1 VVWFKRD
8 LRLQDNEAVSNAL
21 KSNKPTLL
29 LYVFEPSLENDG
41 HYSKRHW
48 DFIKQSLV
56 DINDQLLIHN
66 SKVLI
71 VSSETINAFNII
83 QEFYKIDTVFSHQE
97 TGLKITYE
105 LGREYQ

>member
-1 VVWFKRD
+1 MSDNRKHINVVWFKRD
-8 LRLQDNEAVSNAL
+8 LRLQDNEAIFNAL

-41 HYSKRHW
+41 HYSQRHW

-56 DINDQLLIHN
+56 DINNQLLIHN
-66 SKVLI
+66 TKVLI

-83 QEFYKIDTVFSHQE
+83 QEFYKIDTVYSH
-97 TGLKITYE
+97 
-105 LGREYQ
+105 